1 MQKAMAHLE
10 FNLVRCIKDNK
21 KSFFKYIRSKR
32 KTSRNVILLLN
43 GALLRRQ
50 LLSAIYASAFPSET
64 NPLEIQA
71 LGTGGE
77 VPKKEDFPLV
87 KEAWVRNHLGRL

>member
-43 GALLRRQ
+43 GAL
-50 LLSAIYASAFPSET
+50 
-64 NPLEIQA
+64 
-71 LGTGGE
+71 GTGGE